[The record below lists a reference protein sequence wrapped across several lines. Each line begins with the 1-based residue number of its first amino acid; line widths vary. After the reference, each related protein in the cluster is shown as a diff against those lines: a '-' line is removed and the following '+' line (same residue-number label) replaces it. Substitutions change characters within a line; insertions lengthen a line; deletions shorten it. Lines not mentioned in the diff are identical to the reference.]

1 MLLEDLAAKI
11 RSGSAATRY
20 AAAFGV
26 SFLVFFLRFSTDWDS
41 IVPLVTLYPAVLLA
55 AWLGGRGP
63 GLLTCSLCGIIAY
76 RDLLSTLFNT
86 SRYGGWI
93 ALILFVGIGAMMVA
107 IIDSLAKTK
116 ERLEEQSR
124 RLAEETAE
132 RARTEERLRAVQEID
147 AAEAASRAKDAFLAM
162 VSHDLRTPLQSI
174 VGAVQVLHRLPL
186 PKEAGPLLP
195 LIERNAQNQARL
207 LQDLIDL
214 SRISAGGLVLNRQPH
229 SFRSIVEFS
238 LKSMQPK
245 FDEKQLKVSCTTTGQ
260 ERQILIDSD
269 RVQQVVSNLISNSAK
284 FTEAGGSIRV
294 HLDEGKESHIELT
307 ISDSGTGIDPELLPN
322 IFLPFR
328 QGDTRAR
335 REGMGVG
342 LAIVKNV
349 VELHGGTVEAQSP
362 GIGAGSTFIVRFP
375 FLEASPVQLA
385 EAARRG
391 R

>member
-20 AAAFGV
+20 AAAFGA
-26 SFLVFFLRFSTDWDS
+26 SILVLLLRSSTDWAS

-76 RDLLSTLFNT
+76 RDLLPTLFNT

-93 ALILFVGIGAMMVA
+93 ALLLFVSIGAMMVA

-116 ERLEEQSR
+116 KRLDQQSR

-132 RARTEERLRAVQEID
+132 RARTEERLRAIQEID
-147 AAEAASRAKDAFLAM
+147 AAEAASRAKDTFLAM

-186 PKEAGPLLP
+186 PKEAGPFLP
-195 LIERNAQNQARL
+195 IIERNAQNQARL

-214 SRISAGGLVLNRQPH
+214 SCISAGGLVLNRQLH
-229 SFRSIVEFS
+229 SFRSIVEFT

-245 FDEKQLKVSCTTTGQ
+245 FDEKQLKVSCIATGR
-260 ERQILIDSD
+260 ERRILIDSD

-284 FTEAGGSIRV
+284 FTEAGGNIRV
-294 HLDEGKESHIELT
+294 HLDEEKESHSELT
-307 ISDSGTGIDPELLPN
+307 ISDSGAGIGPELLPY

-342 LAIVKNV
+342 LAIVKNL
-349 VELHGGTVEAQSP
+349 VELHGGTVQAQSP

-375 FLEASPVQLA
+375 CTEATPAKLA

-391 R
+391 

>member
-26 SFLVFFLRFSTDWDS
+26 SILVLIIRFGTDGDS

-76 RDLLSTLFNT
+76 RDLLPTLFNT
-86 SRYGGWI
+86 SRYSGWI

-116 ERLEEQSR
+116 QRLEEQSR

-132 RARTEERLRAVQEID
+132 RARTEERLRAIQEID
-147 AAEAASRAKDAFLAM
+147 AAEAANRAKDAFLAM

-174 VGAVQVLHRLPL
+174 LGAVQVMHRLPL
-186 PKEAGPLLP
+186 PKQATDFLP

-214 SRISAGGLVLNRQPH
+214 SRISAGGLVLNRQLH
-229 SFRSIVEFS
+229 SFRSIVEFT
-238 LKSMQPK
+238 LKSMQPR
-245 FDEKQLKVSCTTTGQ
+245 FDEKQLKVSCTVTGR
-260 ERQILIDSD
+260 ERRVLIDSD

-284 FTEAGGSIRV
+284 FTETGGSIRV
-294 HLDEGKESHIELT
+294 HLDENKESHIELT
-307 ISDSGTGIDPELLPN
+307 ISDSGAGIDPALLPD

-342 LAIVKNV
+342 LAIVKNL
-349 VELHGGTVEAQSP
+349 VELHGGSVQAQSP
-362 GIGAGSTFIVRFP
+362 GIGAGSTFVVRFP
-375 FLEASPVQLA
+375 CSEASSARLA
-385 EAARRG
+385 DAARRG
-391 R
+391 